1 MDTFL
6 RAFSPLQRD
15 GVDSVKIDNTSD
27 GSSVTVVE
35 KDMSAFVPLGD
46 NNTSAEV
53 SRRSFVAECTIV
65 RLSFKKD
72 TKWRLRGGGMEF
84 SASIEDTHFM
94 RTVENNRQF
103 SQGDSLTC
111 EIEQTETLTNGKMT
125 AEHAVKKVLKH
136 TQAQTMNTDL
146 PFSDDE

>member
-1 MDTFL
+1 
-6 RAFSPLQRD
+6 
-15 GVDSVKIDNTSD
+15 
-27 GSSVTVVE
+27 
-35 KDMSAFVPLGD
+35 MSAFVPLGD